1 MTIGNGPDYYNGNVP
16 DEDEQIK
23 LYDKIEKWWCILSE
37 AFKREL
43 MENFYPD
50 DSNLMNVDE
59 MWDGLSQLDKISIW
73 EENRWWKK
81 DTT

>member
-23 LYDKIEKWWCILSE
+23 LYDKIEKWWCILGE
-37 AFKREL
+37 TFKREL
-43 MENFYPD
+43 MEDFYPD

-59 MWDGLSQLDKISIW
+59 MWDGLSQLDKIDIW
-73 EENRWWKK
+73 EENR
-81 DTT
+81 